1 MKKKR
6 GEERERKE
14 RQNVIGKNERC
25 RRESSLAAMYGGRNE
40 AKALPNRNR
49 DHCLCR
55 FLVLCSSCDRR
66 LV

>member
-40 AKALPNRNR
+40 
-49 DHCLCR
+49 
-55 FLVLCSSCDRR
+55 
-66 LV
+66 